1 MDCSELAFQRRDSQ
15 KQGIVPMG
23 HDVFKY
29 KDVNEVQTKLQE
41 LGAILNIDGNQDI
54 YWVDTK
60 IIERLRPKK

>member
-1 MDCSELAFQRRDSQ
+1 
-15 KQGIVPMG
+15 MG

-54 YWVDTK
+54 YWIDTK
-60 IIERLRPKK
+60 IIEELRPKK